1 MGNSCGS
8 KHALLVFLVQEE
20 VSAASESH
28 IDTIKFDL
36 ECAVVFCDTL
46 LQLCRVV
53 LLEECLQDADKATL
67 CSVMLSKI
75 GL

>member
-1 MGNSCGS
+1 
-8 KHALLVFLVQEE
+8 
-20 VSAASESH
+20 
-28 IDTIKFDL
+28 L